1 MGAEG
6 ATRGEAA
13 VRRRA
18 LFYISGYDPRG
29 PAHYHRLYREEA
41 AKQSAVNGLAVD
53 VGPRRKISEVE
64 SSWNL
69 QTANTATDYAFLRY
83 DDLMRE
89 RWTKTNLAVLRE
101 IARYSWLFTR
111 RGLFVR
117 VLRVSWPMFVTIV
130 YAPALVCLAVIGALA
145 GGFVGQQLFGTIV
158 GLAVSAGVLVALIS
172 LRSPLEERI
181 TAFWLARILSFIAEQ
196 GAESLTE
203 LDTRL
208 DRFADRISETLR
220 KGDADEVLIIGH
232 SVGTQLA
239 VSVAARV
246 LALTA
251 DIDTTISILTLGQ
264 TIPLQSLQP
273 GAHRFRNEL
282 RTVSN
287 SERVQWIDVSAA
299 IDSACF
305 PLTDPVAVSGLP
317 QTPGTD
323 TKPKLISARFPKL
336 FRPESYAK
344 IRRQFQRAHFQY
356 LMAAELPGDYDYFL
370 ITAGDRTLAERFSA
384 VPAVSNFNRFR
395 MGRS

>member
-1 MGAEG
+1 MGTG
-6 ATRGEAA
+6 RATRGEAA
-13 VRRRA
+13 VRRRTV
-18 LFYISGYDPRG
+18 FYISGYDPRG

-41 AKQSAVNGLAVD
+41 AKQSAVNGLSID
-53 VGPRRKISEVE
+53 VGPRRKISEIE
-64 SSWNL
+64 SSWTL

-101 IARYSWLFTR
+101 ISRYSWLFIR

-130 YAPALVCLAVIGALA
+130 YAPALVCLAVIVALV
-145 GGFVGQQLFGTIV
+145 GGFIGQQFFGTIV
-158 GLAVSAGVLVALIS
+158 GLAVGAGVFAALVS

-181 TAFWLARILSFIAEQ
+181 TAFWLARILSFIADQ
-196 GAESLTE
+196 GAESLAE

-208 DRFADRISETLR
+208 DRFAARVCEALQKR
-220 KGDADEVLIIGH
+220 DADEILIVGH

-239 VSVAARV
+239 VSVAARA

-251 DIDTTISILTLGQ
+251 DIDTTIAILTLGQ

-282 RTVSN
+282 LAVSN
-287 SERVQWIDVSAA
+287 SERIQWIDVSAA

-305 PLTDPVAVSGLP
+305 PLTDPVTVSGLP
-317 QTPGTD
+317 QAPGTD
-323 TKPKLISARFPKL
+323 IKPKMISARFPKL
-336 FRPESYAK
+336 FRPETYAK

-384 VPAVSNFNRFR
+384 VPAVRDFNRFR
-395 MGRS
+395 LGRS